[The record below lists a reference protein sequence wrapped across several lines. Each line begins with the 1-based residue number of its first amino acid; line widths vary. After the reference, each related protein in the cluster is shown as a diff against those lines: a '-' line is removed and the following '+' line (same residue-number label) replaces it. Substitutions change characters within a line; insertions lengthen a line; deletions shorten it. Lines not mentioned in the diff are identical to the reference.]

1 MKNETILSTA
11 TGPTSPEGKAISSQ
25 NAVKDGLYARE
36 AFIRPGEEAEY
47 EELFDNLVTDL
58 LPEGT
63 LENVFVSE
71 IANATWRLRRC
82 ALVEGRMADRSLF
95 DPMEDEGSEK
105 VQRSVDRARAQ
116 SHNIIRRSMAEL
128 RKLQTERATRRELEI
143 NHAESALVDSQKVAR
158 NIEASFNRNEK
169 LRKREEEAHEEEL
182 ERICSAPILPP
193 ARPAPVAVDNDKAA

>member
-1 MKNETILSTA
+1 MNNETNATLLSTS

-25 NAVKDGLYARE
+25 NAVKEGLYTRE

-47 EELFDNLVTDL
+47 EKLFDRFMTDL
-58 LPEGT
+58 LPDGI
-63 LENVFVSE
+63 LENVFVTE
-71 IANATWRLRRC
+71 IVNATWRLRRC

-128 RKLQTERATRRELEI
+128 RKLQTERATRRELEVT
-143 NHAESALVDSQKVAR
+143 HAESVLVDSQKVER
-158 NIEASFNRNEK
+158 NVTAKSVREATMQKLDQELSMAEIERYCAPPTL
-169 LRKREEEAHEEEL
+169 LR
-182 ERICSAPILPP
+182 P
-193 ARPAPVAVDNDKAA
+193 PVAA